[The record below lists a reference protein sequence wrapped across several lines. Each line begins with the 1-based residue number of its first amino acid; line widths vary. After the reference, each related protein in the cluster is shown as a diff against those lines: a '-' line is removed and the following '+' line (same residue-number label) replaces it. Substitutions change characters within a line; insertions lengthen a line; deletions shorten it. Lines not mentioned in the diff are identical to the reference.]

1 MFLFLQQIVSRWE
14 VSVTSL
20 ETLNT
25 ASTLAANL
33 SKIFTKEKRKKD
45 RRIKNTVKGFLSNP
59 KLKLK
64 LK

>member
-1 MFLFLQQIVSRWE
+1 MYRKNQRATLVVSFSATDSQWE

-33 SKIFTKEKRKKD
+33 SKIFTKEKRKKEE
-45 RRIKNTVKGFLSNP
+45 
-59 KLKLK
+59 
-64 LK
+64 